1 MGLSWGSNSENGAD
15 GLLGETLLRQTRRD
29 WGWVAM
35 EKEGGKQR
43 VWEHSGNWEDKDTQ
57 EKSRWGRQ

>member
-1 MGLSWGSNSENGAD
+1 
-15 GLLGETLLRQTRRD
+15 
-29 WGWVAM
+29 M